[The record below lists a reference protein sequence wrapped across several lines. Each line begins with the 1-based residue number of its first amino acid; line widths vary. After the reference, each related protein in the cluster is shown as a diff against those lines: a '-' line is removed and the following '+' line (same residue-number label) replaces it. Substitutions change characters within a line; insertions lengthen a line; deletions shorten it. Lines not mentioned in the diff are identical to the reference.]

1 MSDGSSKLWLHHTS
15 NEISSCQRR
24 KFHWTIGRIIFF
36 FFNFPLEAAKQAA
49 AAAATVLRH
58 YAKIFEQYELEVKD

>member
-1 MSDGSSKLWLHHTS
+1 MVALSFGCTTH
-15 NEISSCQRR
+15 QM
-24 KFHWTIGRIIFF
+24 KFHLAREGNFIGSQVEFF